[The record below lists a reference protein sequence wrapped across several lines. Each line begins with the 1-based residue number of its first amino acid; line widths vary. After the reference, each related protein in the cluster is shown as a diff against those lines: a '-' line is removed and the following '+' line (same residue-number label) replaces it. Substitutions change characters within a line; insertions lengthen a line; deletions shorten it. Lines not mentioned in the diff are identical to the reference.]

1 MLLSVTWNVDPAIFT
16 IPFIDR
22 EIRWYGLLWVIGL
35 IVAVVMVG
43 KIFKHEKLP
52 EKWFDSLFIYMMVG
66 IIVGARLGHCLFYE
80 PEYYLANPVE
90 ILKIWKGGLASH
102 GGVIGII
109 IAVWLYSRNVT
120 KESMLWTFDRVMV
133 PTGFTAACIR
143 LGNLMNHEIYGGP
156 TDLPWGFRFI
166 DNLHEWM
173 LGAEPVYTAASHPTQ
188 IYEALIYFLVFGITV
203 WLYWKTDAR
212 NRRGLITGVGISI
225 IFIARFLI
233 EYVKNVQVE
242 SEIAMR
248 ESTGLILGQWLSI
261 PFIIWGVWMIV
272 RALKN
277 PPSPDVVPIA
287 AKKTAKRKSSK

>member
-1 MLLSVTWNVDPAIFT
+1 
-16 IPFIDR
+16 
-22 EIRWYGLLWVIGL
+22 
-35 IVAVVMVG
+35 
-43 KIFKHEKLP
+43 
-52 EKWFDSLFIYMMVG
+52 
-66 IIVGARLGHCLFYE
+66 
-80 PEYYLANPVE
+80 
-90 ILKIWKGGLASH
+90 
-102 GGVIGII
+102 
-109 IAVWLYSRNVT
+109 
-120 KESMLWTFDRVMV
+120 
-133 PTGFTAACIR
+133 
-143 LGNLMNHEIYGGP
+143 YGGP

-261 PFIIWGVWMIV
+261 PFIIWGIWLIV
-272 RALKN
+272 RALRRA
-277 PPSPDVVPIA
+277 PSPQLVVPA